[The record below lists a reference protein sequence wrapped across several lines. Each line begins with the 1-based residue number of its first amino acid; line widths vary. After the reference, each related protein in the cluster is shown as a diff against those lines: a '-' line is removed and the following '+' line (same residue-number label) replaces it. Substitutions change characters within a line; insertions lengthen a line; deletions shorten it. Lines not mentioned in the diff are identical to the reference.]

1 MPLPAFSVDNTLI
14 SKGVNLSTMKN
25 LFVIAMIAT
34 IVSLFPVS
42 LSAQIVNG
50 SFEDPEVPSNAFF
63 YFAGGSTIP
72 GWTIGGSG
80 YGAGIEVT
88 NTDYWQASNGTNSLD
103 LVGIYASSISQD
115 IPTFTGVTYTV
126 SFDMSGNPGGGNPVK
141 TIIVT
146 ADGGQEATYTFD
158 TSVEHNTTT
167 DMGYSSKAYTFVANG
182 PITTLKFAAGPD
194 YIYGPV
200 IDNVA
205 MASVTAQVCHRNNG
219 SATYKTMIVGKPAVA
234 AHLAHG
240 DTAGACVAQ

>member
-1 MPLPAFSVDNTLI
+1 
-14 SKGVNLSTMKN
+14 LSTMKN

-88 NTDYWQASNGTNSLD
+88 NTDYWQASNGNNSVD
-103 LVGIYASSISQD
+103 LIGIYPGSISQD

-126 SFDMSGNPGGGNPVK
+126 SFDMSGNPMGGNPVK

>member
-1 MPLPAFSVDNTLI
+1 
-14 SKGVNLSTMKN
+14 MKN

>member
-1 MPLPAFSVDNTLI
+1 
-14 SKGVNLSTMKN
+14 MKN

-50 SFEDPEVPSNAFF
+50 SFEDTEVPSNAFF
-63 YFAGGSTIP
+63 YYPGGSTIP

-80 YGAGIEVT
+80 YGVGIEVT

-182 PITTLKFAAGPD
+182 P
-194 YIYGPV
+194 
-200 IDNVA
+200 
-205 MASVTAQVCHRNNG
+205 
-219 SATYKTMIVGKPAVA
+219 
-234 AHLAHG
+234 
-240 DTAGACVAQ
+240 

>member
-50 SFEDPEVPSNAFF
+50 SFEDTEVPSNAFF
-63 YFAGGSTIP
+63 YYPGGSTIP

-80 YGAGIEVT
+80 YGVGIEVT